1 MKIRLGV
8 IMDPIGAIH
17 FHKDTTLAMLLAAQ
31 ERGWELHYM
40 EQPDL
45 FLQDSRC
52 YARSGRLTVRDD
64 EKDWFSLSDP
74 HTAPLDELDVVLMR
88 KDPPVDLEFIYS
100 TFLLERAEA
109 HGALIVN
116 SPGAVRNANEKL
128 YTAWFPDCCPPTRVS
143 RDMNLLKEFLEEH
156 NDIIVKP
163 LNGMGGASVF
173 RVQQGDPNV
182 NVILET
188 ITDNGMTTAM
198 AQRYIPEITE
208 GDKRILM
215 IDGKPFPHALARI
228 PASGETRG
236 NLAAGGSGQ
245 GVDLSERDRWI
256 CEQVGPA
263 LREQGLLFVGID
275 VIGDYLT
282 EINVTSPTC
291 IRELD
296 SIYQADIAGELMD
309 AIEKQLKIR
318 A

>member
-8 IMDPIGAIH
+8 VMDPIGAIH

-31 ERGWELHYM
+31 ARGWELYYM

-64 EKDWFSLSDP
+64 EKDWFSLSDS

-109 HGALIVN
+109 HGVLIVN

-128 YTAWFPDCCPPTRVS
+128 YTAWFPQCGPPTRVS
-143 RDMNLLKEFLEEH
+143 RDMRILKSFLAEH
-156 NDIIVKP
+156 GDIVVKP
-163 LNGMGGASVF
+163 LDGMGGRSVF
-173 RVQQGDPNV
+173 RIQQDDPNL

-188 ITDNGMTTAM
+188 ITGNGTISAM

-215 IDGKPFPHALARI
+215 INGEPFPQALARI

-236 NLAAGGSGQ
+236 NLAAGARGAGI
-245 GVDLSERDRWI
+245 DLSDRDLWI
-256 CEQVGPA
+256 CAQVGPA
-263 LREQGLLFVGID
+263 LRAQGLLFVGLDI
-275 VIGDYLT
+275 IGDYLT

-296 SIYQADIAGELMD
+296 RLYNADIAGQLMD
-309 AIEKQLKIR
+309 VIDTQLQ

>member
-31 ERGWELHYM
+31 ARGWELHYM
-40 EQPDL
+40 EQSDL
-45 FLQDSRC
+45 FLQDGRC

-64 EKDWFSLSDP
+64 EKNWFSLSDP

-116 SPGAVRNANEKL
+116 RAGAVRNANEKL

-143 RDMNLLKEFLEEH
+143 RDMKLLKEFLEEQ

-173 RVQQGDPNV
+173 RVQQGDPNM

-236 NLAAGGSGQ
+236 NLAAGGSGH

-309 AIEKQLKIR
+309 AIEKQLKAR